1 MMDDGTLASGAED
14 NLILLWNSGR
24 MDCVFTFTGHT
35 KEVWDVVSMDPKK
48 VASCSED
55 KTIKIWD
62 LNSGKLH
69 RTLEDHKEGVTCLL
83 HWEGDIIYSGS
94 KDDTIKKW
102 NYKVNIFDISIKFL
116 DRKMFRYNQR
126 A

>member
-35 KEVWDVVSMDPKK
+35 KEVWDVIAMDPTK

-55 KTIKIWD
+55 NTIKVWD
-62 LNSGKLH
+62 LKTGKLH
-69 RTLEDHKEGVTCLL
+69 KTLEGHKEGDL
-83 HWEGDIIYSGS
+83 
-94 KDDTIKKW
+94 
-102 NYKVNIFDISIKFL
+102 FR
-116 DRKMFRYNQR
+116 RKR
-126 A
+126 